1 MSTNNVPQAATTR
14 AARHL
19 MIERGWKHS
28 DLADA
33 LCLSTSTLRAKVYG
47 RRKWTRRDIEDLRN
61 LGAEVPAFGEVTV

>member
-1 MSTNNVPQAATTR
+1 
-14 AARHL
+14 
-19 MIERGWKHS
+19 MIERGWKQA
-28 DLADA
+28 DLAEA

>member
-1 MSTNNVPQAATTR
+1 MSQLSVPQAATTR

-33 LCLSTSTLRAKVYG
+33 LCLSTSTLRAKIYG

-61 LGAEVPAFGEVTV
+61 LGAEVPAFGEVSA

>member
-19 MIERGWKHS
+19 MIDRGWKQA
-28 DLADA
+28 DLAEA

-47 RRKWTRRDIEDLRN
+47 RRRWTRRDIEDLRN
-61 LGAEVPAFGEVTV
+61 LGARVPEVMA

>member
-1 MSTNNVPQAATTR
+1 
-14 AARHL
+14 

-28 DLADA
+28 VLADA

-61 LGAEVPAFGEVTV
+61 LGAEVPAFGEVSA

>member
-1 MSTNNVPQAATTR
+1 
-14 AARHL
+14 

-33 LCLSTSTLRAKVYG
+33 LCLSTSTLRAKIYG

-61 LGAEVPAFGEVTV
+61 LGAEVPAFGEVSA